1 MIVLVVIALAGCFL
15 VAGAPDR
22 SAWSYAGAVMALGG
36 FLAIPVFLGLGLI
49 SV

>member
-1 MIVLVVIALAGCFL
+1 MIALVVLALVGCFL

-22 SAWSYAGAVMALGG
+22 SAWSYIGAVMALGG
-36 FLAIPVFLGLGLI
+36 FLAIPVFIGLGII